1 MYIYNIYIYIY
12 IYIRQPLG
20 PPGCARRS
28 NESVNPM
35 KASRLEGFKA
45 SIHTALDRVGVI
57 ALRRAVDLIAEGT
70 GKLKSTYI
78 YIYIFFYC

>member
-1 MYIYNIYIYIY
+1 MCIYYIY

-20 PPGCARRS
+20 PPGCGRTS

-45 SIHTALDRVGVI
+45 ARIEI
-57 ALRRAVDLIAEGT
+57 FIIE
-70 GKLKSTYI
+70 LKAGG
-78 YIYIFFYC
+78 